1 MNENNPVLQ
10 APEDIP
16 AAFVA
21 AWNRRDAD
29 GIADLFDRDAEFVN
43 VIGLWWHNRASIR
56 KAHAYGL
63 KTIFSRS
70 KLRLED
76 TRVKYLADSIAVVH
90 ARMQLTGQSAVSGTQ
105 TPGERRNI
113 FTFVVHRDNGDW
125 RCAAAHNTDIVPGAE
140 TNVVDED
147 GQLKTAS
154 YRQADGAADRSA
166 V

>member
-1 MNENNPVLQ
+1 MNENNPVLHD
-10 APEDIP
+10 PEDIP
-16 AAFVA
+16 VAFIA

-43 VIGLWWHNRASIR
+43 VVGLWWHNRASIR

-70 KLRLED
+70 ELRLEE
-76 TRVKYLADSIAVVH
+76 TRIKYLADDIAVVH
-90 ARMQLTGQSAVSGTQ
+90 ARMRLTGQSAAGSTQ

-113 FTFVVHRDNGDW
+113 FTFVVHRPNGSW

-147 GQLKTAS
+147 GDLGTVS
-154 YRQADGAADRSA
+154 YR
-166 V
+166 